1 MPGNRNAI
9 GKWPLNREI
18 SYLISHKMFNN
29 KKRLFWCAL
38 GVLTKAALYIQMQS
52 AQCVLHYYVCSY
64 HWYVEMPICTLCI
77 AQYLSQSCIDYEYSK
92 SKKFNNKNVRKRF
105 ANCVV
110 RTFHETIF
118 LKRLDFLSK
127 KKRSF
132 IQQFQKHIALS
143 HDSLYD
149 INMIHRSF

>member
-52 AQCVLHYYVCSY
+52 AQCVLHYYVCLY

-92 SKKFNNKNVRKRF
+92 SKSLIIKMSGNGLQIVLFGLSMKQFFKKDW
-105 ANCVV
+105 
-110 RTFHETIF
+110 IF
-118 LKRLDFLSK
+118 
-127 KKRSF
+127 
-132 IQQFQKHIALS
+132 
-143 HDSLYD
+143 
-149 INMIHRSF
+149 